1 MLVPATRFQLT
12 FSSNTCLQHSYTPR
26 PLEGYSSRSKRN
38 TGKSKEPVNDLPGDA
53 ATDKATVLPQKRKM
67 DHSNDVEPKCEGT
80 ADEPAGFALFAK
92 PIVDYLNA
100 WMVQHNDNPYPTPSE
115 KVKIIADTGLTKR
128 QIGDWMA
135 RSRKKLKAKSS
146 QPANDIEPAVAPSN
160 DFTIMD
166 SDHGNLANVVNLLPD
181 LRNQS
186 AMPMQD
192 IPDDSKDVIPD
203 GSTNTVEKTCN
214 SSDGVFDGSS
224 VLTESGNLSQP
235 TSLRKLEIY
244 MKTWLTSP
252 EGNLFPTLAQKEKI
266 TQATGIDKKRLEGW
280 FFRARKRIKKQE
292 SMNAIAKTETN
303 LTAES
308 SASGLENKL
317 LNELNPPAGP
327 LTSMSVSDSS
337 TSGQSSKKKSIS
349 RKDVESANNR
359 TPVNAMSQ
367 SSPSS
372 PTVPLKSQMN
382 DPFTNAGVSNHDVSN
397 ESSLQSKGLTQ
408 EAKNYLSRWLSEH
421 SANPYPTRE
430 EKDAMMT
437 ILGISSERQ
446 LEGWFC
452 RARKQKKKNSNST
465 DQDPQ
470 SQVPNQAST
479 EIETTNSL
487 RPPDN
492 GAFGYIDSKSQQD
505 ESFLFGA
512 PALSSNF
519 ASLLSAAKSELSEE
533 PWGNSPH
540 DVLFSQET
548 RNESTSHRIDHSQHQ
563 IQMSTQYGAQHGF
576 AANNGEEDY
585 HRLGARGHL
594 PSFQSSESSDIHD
607 RSSHTSLSLH
617 PPCQQPQHDERID
630 YSSYHRVQQRASPT
644 EYTQVQHPHG
654 QYPRAEYSSYP
665 ESYPADYSSYQHS
678 ALYASNA
685 ADPVDYPCY
694 SHVGDHQQV
703 QLYTYPR
710 PQHEDASKYP
720 DVDGNGFHQ
729 AHASSY
735 EQQR

>member
-1 MLVPATRFQLT
+1 M
-12 FSSNTCLQHSYTPR
+12 
-26 PLEGYSSRSKRN
+26 
-38 TGKSKEPVNDLPGDA
+38 PVDA
-53 ATDKATVLPQKRKM
+53 ATEATELPQKRKT

-115 KVKIIADTGLTKR
+115 KVKITADTGLTKR

-146 QPANDIEPAVAPSN
+146 QPANDIEPAVTPSN
-160 DFTIMD
+160 DVTIVD
-166 SDHGNLANVVNLLPD
+166 SDHGNLLNVVNLLPV

-192 IPDDSKDVIPD
+192 IPGDSKDVIPD
-203 GSTNTVEKTCN
+203 GNTNTVDKTYK
-214 SSDGVFDGSS
+214 SSDGVSYRS
-224 VLTESGNLSQP
+224 PVLTESGNLSQP
-235 TSLRKLEIY
+235 TSLKELEVF
-244 MKTWLTSP
+244 MKTWLTGP
-252 EGNLFPTLAQKEKI
+252 EGNLFPTLAQKERI
-266 TQATGIDKKRLEGW
+266 IQATGIDKKRLEGW
-280 FFRARKRIKKQE
+280 FFRARKKIKKQE
-292 SMNAIAKTETN
+292 SMNVIAKPETN
-303 LTAES
+303 LAAES
-308 SASGLENKL
+308 SALGPENKL
-317 LNELNPPAGP
+317 LNENRPAGP
-327 LTSMSVSDSS
+327 LTCVSRSDAS
-337 TSGQSSKKKSIS
+337 TSGQASKKKSIS

-359 TPVNAMSQ
+359 TPVNAMSL
-367 SSPSS
+367 SSLSS
-372 PTVPLKSQMN
+372 STEPLKSQMN
-382 DPFTNAGVSNHDVSN
+382 DPLTYACVSNHDVSK

-421 SANPYPTRE
+421 SGNPYPTRE

-437 ILGISSERQ
+437 LLGISSERQ

-452 RARKQKKKNSNST
+452 RVRKQKKKNSNST

-479 EIETTNSL
+479 EITHETTNSL
-487 RPPDN
+487 RPPNN
-492 GAFGYIDSKSQQD
+492 GAFGDIDSKSQQD
-505 ESFLFGA
+505 ESFHFGA
-512 PALSSNF
+512 PTLSSNF

-533 PWGNSPH
+533 PWVNPPH
-540 DVLFSQET
+540 VHAFSQET
-548 RNESTSHRIDHSQHQ
+548 RNKSTSHRTDHSQHQ

-585 HRLGARGHL
+585 HRLDARVHL
-594 PSFQSSESSDIHD
+594 SSFQSLESSDLQD
-607 RSSHTSLSLH
+607 RSSHASLSVH

-644 EYTQVQHPHG
+644 EYTQVQYPHS
-654 QYPRAEYSSYP
+654 QYSRAEYSSYP

-678 ALYASNA
+678 ASYASNA
-685 ADPVDYPCY
+685 SYYSSQGETRASPADYMHESEKVRGTADPVDYPCY

-703 QLYTYPR
+703 QRYTYPR
-710 PQHEDASKYP
+710 PHEDSLKYP
-720 DVDGNGFHQ
+720 GVEGNGLHQ
-729 AHASSY
+729 AHTSSY
-735 EQQR
+735 EQQRSEDQSMNK